1 MPASHTKVKETQY
14 ANGML
19 ETRREAPKLL
29 KIRIQNLYSV
39 FFSLQFFPFDGF
51 TYTVSSLFHTVISVR
66 FTENKKT
73 VVVIE
78 HHVEVDR

>member
-1 MPASHTKVKETQY
+1 MLQMPASHTNVEETQY

-19 ETRREAPKLL
+19 EGRREAPKLL

-39 FFSLQFFPFDGF
+39 FFNLQFLHVLFPGYFI
-51 TYTVSSLFHTVISVR
+51 FHTVISVR
-66 FTENKKT
+66 FTENKRI

-78 HHVEVDR
+78 D